1 MINEN
6 APKAI
11 NETPTMKL
19 IYGNRL
25 LKPMVKIIEPT
36 NPKKQQ
42 NQYHQYIYDYSAK
55 NSE

>member
-36 NPKKQQ
+36 NPKKQ
-42 NQYHQYIYDYSAK
+42 
-55 NSE
+55 